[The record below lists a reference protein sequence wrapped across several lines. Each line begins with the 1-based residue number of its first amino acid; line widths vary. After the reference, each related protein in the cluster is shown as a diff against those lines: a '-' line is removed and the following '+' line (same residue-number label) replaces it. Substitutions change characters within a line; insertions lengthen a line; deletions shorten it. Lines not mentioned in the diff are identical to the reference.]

1 MRGSWKCVTL
11 MPISL
16 SSSCAFLD
24 ELLEAMPLVEE
35 LLGVVCN
42 RWMHLTWM
50 VWERRQAQIQATLW
64 VTYEDAM

>member
-1 MRGSWKCVTL
+1 
-11 MPISL
+11 
-16 SSSCAFLD
+16 
-24 ELLEAMPLVEE
+24 MPLVEE

-50 VWERRQAQIQATLW
+50 FWERRQAQIQATLW